1 MKLGNDINGELDGS
15 LKITDISELSV
26 IISALIAYNEN
37 FDSEIAEKLAV
48 SFSNILTT
56 LLNNSK

>member
-1 MKLGNDINGELDGS
+1 MNGELDGS
-15 LKITDISELSV
+15 IKITDISELSV
-26 IISALIAYNEN
+26 IISALVAYNDN
-37 FDSEIAEKLAV
+37 FDSEIAKKLAV